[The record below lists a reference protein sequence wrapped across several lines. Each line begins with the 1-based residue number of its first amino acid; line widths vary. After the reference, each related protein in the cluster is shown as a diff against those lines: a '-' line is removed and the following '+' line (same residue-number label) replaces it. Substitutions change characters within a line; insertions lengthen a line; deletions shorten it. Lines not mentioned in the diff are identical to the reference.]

1 MKLVLKLNHPSKK
14 IMHYLPL
21 YLMLLLPVILVFV
34 FKYLPMFGLVI
45 AFKDYSLAE
54 GFIGSKW
61 VGLKWFSKFLPSA
74 KFWSVF
80 KNTFLLSFYS
90 LLFGFPAPIIL
101 ALSINEV
108 RNSIF
113 KRFVQ
118 TVSYL
123 PHFISTVVVVGMIS
137 QLLSPSTGAVN
148 NLLKALGYEPIHFMQ
163 SAKWFR
169 TIYVSSGIWQHVGW
183 NSILYLAAMT
193 TIDPQ
198 LYEACIIDGGG
209 RLRQIIHITIPGITS
224 TIIIL
229 LLINLG
235 RILEVGFEKVLLMYK
250 PLTYST
256 ADIISTY
263 VYRRGLIDMDFS
275 FSTAV
280 GLFKSVVSLTFIVGA
295 NGIVRKFTET
305 SLW

>member
-1 MKLVLKLNHPSKK
+1 
-14 IMHYLPL
+14 
-21 YLMLLLPVILVFV
+21 
-34 FKYLPMFGLVI
+34 
-45 AFKDYSLAE
+45 
-54 GFIGSKW
+54 
-61 VGLKWFSKFLPSA
+61 
-74 KFWSVF
+74 
-80 KNTFLLSFYS
+80 
-90 LLFGFPAPIIL
+90 
-101 ALSINEV
+101 
-108 RNSIF
+108 
-113 KRFVQ
+113 
-118 TVSYL
+118 
-123 PHFISTVVVVGMIS
+123 
-137 QLLSPSTGAVN
+137 
-148 NLLKALGYEPIHFMQ
+148 
-163 SAKWFR
+163 
-169 TIYVSSGIWQHVGW
+169 
-183 NSILYLAAMT
+183 MT

-235 RILEVGFEKVLLMYK
+235 RILEVGFEKVLLMYN

-256 ADIISTY
+256 VDIISTY